1 MTNVIDFNERA
12 ERLSRE
18 RRERWEKEQ
27 KIEEANK
34 EYTRLINFF
43 LSNFSKQP
51 KEVQEEIF
59 EAIKAGDAKRYLEI
73 TEPILQANAHRE
85 AMKELSKH
93 L

>member
-18 RRERWEKEQ
+18 RRERWEKER

-34 EYTRLINFF
+34 EYQRLIEFF
-43 LSNFSKQP
+43 LTNFAKQP
-51 KEVQEEIF
+51 KEIQEEIF
-59 EAIKAGDAKRYLEI
+59 QAIQSRDAKRYAKV
-73 TEPILQANAHRE
+73 TEPILKANAHRE